1 MRKPNYG
8 EFAMIKITFN
18 INKMDKIAII
28 SDIPGNLEA
37 LKSVLD
43 DIKEKNINKIFCLG
57 DIIAK
62 GTRQQECVNLVKE
75 NCEVIIKGNCD
86 EYFTRD
92 IDLSNKSQS
101 EVNRIIWNKN
111 KLNEETKQFLNSL
124 PYCYEFYMSGRLVR
138 LVHAHPEKIDK
149 FVGNIDKIDRLYE
162 LFLPNFNT
170 ISDKKADVLIYGHI
184 HTPYVQEI
192 YNRMIIN
199 TGSVGNAID
208 VFRNDEKDG
217 NVKNTTVA
225 NYLILSGNFGSK
237 NIDEKIS
244 YELVCVPYDIDKELY
259 ENDDNIEFESYIE
272 EIRKGKYRDM
282 TKIYKSFELRGIDKD
297 KI

>member
-1 MRKPNYG
+1 
-8 EFAMIKITFN
+8 
-18 INKMDKIAII
+18 MDRIAII
-28 SDIPGNLEA
+28 SDIHGNLEA

-43 DIKEKNINKIFCLG
+43 DIKERNINRIFCLG

-62 GTRQQECVNLVKE
+62 GTHQQECVDLVKE
-75 NCEVIIKGNCD
+75 KCEVIIKGNCD
-86 EYFTRD
+86 EYFTSD
-92 IDLSNKSQS
+92 IDLSTKTQS
-101 EVNRIIWNKN
+101 EINRITWNKN
-111 KLNEETKQFLNSL
+111 KLNDETKKYLNNL

-149 FVGNIDKIDRLYE
+149 FAGNIDKIDRLYE
-162 LFLPNFNT
+162 LFLPSCNT
-170 ISDKKADVLIYGHI
+170 ISNEKADVLIYGHI
-184 HTPYVQEI
+184 HTPYVQKI

-225 NYLILSGNFGSK
+225 NYLIISGNFDSK
-237 NIDEKIS
+237 NIDERIS
-244 YELVCVPYDIDKELY
+244 YELVSVPYDIDKEL
-259 ENDDNIEFESYIE
+259 NDNNDNIEFESYKE
-272 EIRKGKYRDM
+272 EIKKGKYRDM
-282 TKIYKSFELRGIDKD
+282 TKIYNSFELRGIDKD

>member
-1 MRKPNYG
+1 
-8 EFAMIKITFN
+8 
-18 INKMDKIAII
+18 MDRIAII
-28 SDIPGNLEA
+28 SDIHGNLEA

-43 DIKEKNINKIFCLG
+43 DIKERNINRIFCLG

-62 GTRQQECVNLVKE
+62 GTHQQECVDLVKE
-75 NCEVIIKGNCD
+75 KCEVIIKGNCD
-86 EYFTRD
+86 EYFTSD
-92 IDLSNKSQS
+92 IDLSTKTPS
-101 EVNRIIWNKN
+101 EINRITWNKN
-111 KLNEETKQFLNSL
+111 KLNDETKKYLNNL

-149 FVGNIDKIDRLYE
+149 FAGNIDKIDRLYE
-162 LFLPNFNT
+162 LFLPSSNT
-170 ISDKKADVLIYGHI
+170 ISNEKADVLIYGHI
-184 HTPYVQEI
+184 HTPYVQKI

-225 NYLILSGNFGSK
+225 NYLIISGNFDSK

-244 YELVCVPYDIDKELY
+244 YELVSVPYDIDKEL
-259 ENDDNIEFESYIE
+259 NNNNDNIEFESYKE
-272 EIRKGKYRDM
+272 EIKKGKYRDM
-282 TKIYKSFELRGIDKD
+282 TKIYNSFELRGIDKD

>member
-1 MRKPNYG
+1 
-8 EFAMIKITFN
+8 
-18 INKMDKIAII
+18 MDRIAII
-28 SDIPGNLEA
+28 SDIHGNLEA

-43 DIKEKNINKIFCLG
+43 DIKERNINRIFCLG

-62 GTRQQECVNLVKE
+62 GTHQQECVDLVKE
-75 NCEVIIKGNCD
+75 NCEVIIRGNCD
-86 EYFTRD
+86 EYFTSD
-92 IDLSNKSQS
+92 IDLSTKTQS
-101 EVNRIIWNKN
+101 EIDRITWNKN
-111 KLNEETKQFLNSL
+111 KLNDET
-124 PYCYEFYMSGRLVR
+124 
-138 LVHAHPEKIDK
+138 
-149 FVGNIDKIDRLYE
+149 
-162 LFLPNFNT
+162 FLPSSNT

-184 HTPYVQEI
+184 HTPYAQKI

-225 NYLILSGNFGSK
+225 NYLIISGNFDSR

-244 YELVCVPYDIDKELY
+244 YELVSVPYDIDKELS
-259 ENDDNIEFESYIE
+259 NNNDNIEFESYKE
-272 EIRKGKYRDM
+272 EIKKGKYRDM
-282 TKIYKSFELRGIDKD
+282 TKIYNSFELRNIDKD

>member
-1 MRKPNYG
+1 
-8 EFAMIKITFN
+8 
-18 INKMDKIAII
+18 MDRIAII
-28 SDIPGNLEA
+28 SDIHGNLEA

-43 DIKEKNINKIFCLG
+43 DIKEKNINRIFCLG

-62 GTRQQECVNLVKE
+62 GTHQQECVDLVKE

-86 EYFTRD
+86 EYFTSN
-92 IDLSNKSQS
+92 IDLSTKTQS
-101 EVNRIIWNKN
+101 EINRITWNKN
-111 KLNEETKQFLNSL
+111 KLNDETKKYLNNL

-149 FVGNIDKIDRLYE
+149 FAGNIDKIDRLYE
-162 LFLPNFNT
+162 LFLPSSNT
-170 ISDKKADVLIYGHI
+170 ISNEKADVLIYGHI
-184 HTPYVQEI
+184 HTPYVQKI

-225 NYLILSGNFGSK
+225 NYLIISGNFDSK

-244 YELVCVPYDIDKELY
+244 YELVSVPYDIDKEL
-259 ENDDNIEFESYIE
+259 NDNNDNIELESYKE
-272 EIRKGKYRDM
+272 EIKKGKYRDM
-282 TKIYKSFELRGIDKD
+282 TKIYNSFELRGIDKD